1 MSILKIS
8 KLTSYLAA
16 LAIGL
21 VPIIAKAQTLRIQ
34 IPPCHML
41 PLFNT
46 PGETECYDDINR
58 DGSFSYEGGDRAFDL
73 KSWREY
79 QLRMTN

>member
-1 MSILKIS
+1 LKIS
-8 KLTSYLAA
+8 KITIYLAA

-21 VPIIAKAQTLRIQ
+21 VPILTKAQTLRIQ
-34 IPPCHML
+34 MPPCHVL
-41 PLFNT
+41 TGYT

-58 DGSFSYEGGDRAFDL
+58 DGSFSYAGGDRAFDL

>member
-1 MSILKIS
+1 MKIS
-8 KLTSYLAA
+8 KLTIYLAA

-21 VPIIAKAQTLRIQ
+21 VPILTKAQTLRIQ

-41 PLFNT
+41 ELYNT
-46 PGETECYDDINR
+46 PAETECYDDINR
-58 DGSFSYEGGDRAFDL
+58 DGSFSYAGGDRAFDL